1 MKKKFKSLKKPY
13 SKWSPNKEEDKHDKG
28 LQLNKNLIIR
38 VSLE

>member
-28 LQLNKNLIIR
+28 SNSTRI
-38 VSLE
+38 